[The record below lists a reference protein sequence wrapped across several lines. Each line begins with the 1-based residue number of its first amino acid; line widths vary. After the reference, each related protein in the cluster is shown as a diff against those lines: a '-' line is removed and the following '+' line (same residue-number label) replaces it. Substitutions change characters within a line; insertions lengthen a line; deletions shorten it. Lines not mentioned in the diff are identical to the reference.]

1 MKKVFSVMVAAG
13 FILSQQ
19 ISLAIAAEGG
29 GVSETPDG
37 YTNFSKTHATPVA
50 SAPIEEGLLSEIKSQ
65 ISATNVADMKT
76 MTRNLK
82 HKKAFVKKT
91 ANRVVFAR
99 GAGVERQEIVQLDNT
114 QQFSQQKEQQEVDA
128 LIGKLDT
135 NNSQSFISEEEALVL
150 GGTSNSNVSNMSSK
164 TAGTGMSASNGS
176 GKGSG
181 KGPGSG
187 TGMSASNGSGKGS
200 GKSPGSGTGTSASN
214 GSGSGPGSGT
224 GTRGS
229 GNSPPPHHTVASC
242 SGICLHI
249 VSPTGNTIN
258 AGVTSNGQITASTS
272 RSPKG
277 EIGLKTDTNGPLGKA
292 TTATTTN
299 LNTGNTVISESTSG
313 PIGPS
318 HSSSHFNILKVFA
331 SIMSPHSVPHGPVH
345 SIVKK

>member
-187 TGMSASNGSGKGS
+187 TGMSASNGSG
-200 GKSPGSGTGTSASN
+200 
-214 GSGSGPGSGT
+214 SGPGSGT